1 MVKKKKV
8 KVHVFFTTVASDIA
22 RDMFVAWL
30 DGWQIPYDSLSREEE
45 EMLEEHGFLK
55 WDNFFQTYVEGEKFV
70 SGDYEIKCGDNN
82 KIICLFG
89 DEANIVH
96 CIKICPETEDQAETA
111 KSIIKDFREI
121 EKVLCK

>member
-1 MVKKKKV
+1 VKMV

-45 EMLEEHGFLK
+45 EMLEEHGFLE
-55 WDNFFQTYVEGEKFV
+55 WNSFFQTYVEGEKFV
-70 SGDYEIKCGDNN
+70 SGDYVILDGSDD
-82 KIICLFG
+82 IIVLFG
-89 DEANIVH
+89 DEADIVH
-96 CIKICPETEDQAETA
+96 GIKICPKTEDQAETVED
-111 KSIIKDFREI
+111 IIRDFREI